1 MAGMRGSLPVPL
13 TGADGT
19 TRQPVGTA
27 WLQAPQYAC
36 RLRFQRLTCLEDAAA
51 VAPPEPVAGGVEGAA
66 PAGLAA
72 AHDDAGESAEV
83 LPVDQVWH
91 SGSAVLSAAEP
102 SPEER
107 LLLATAWSRAGY
119 RKKLLAHGATL
130 LPAKPAGAAQLL
142 ALTFSRHVR
151 LLAPPADA
159 APAAGG
165 AIAAQ
170 VADGERA
177 VAFALPWLLRR
188 ADLDAINELRAALS
202 GSVGERPA
210 AGGGPAARRRPL
222 PHGARERG
230 AEFVDRVQI
239 RAPQQPRQRKS
250 DRSLAVRHL
259 RRDGSAGGRS
269 RVGRRREQTDVARE
283 GEGEQL
289 RGAGGLGGQQR
300 RAVGEQLLS
309 VARARP
315 CRREQQPLLW
325 RRLRSAQH
333 RAARVPHLVDGQDLG
348 ALARVVVRCSK
359 PGGSRPLHTAGHRL
373 GRRYR
378 GRVLEAGEALEAQA
392 AGVLRRLQ
400 PRSSDGLPRGS
411 VGAGE
416 RHRQRA
422 AHARH
427 PQGE

>member
-1 MAGMRGSLPVPL
+1 VHVNGALSLQTSAVLSFASQEGALLALRMAGMRGSLPVPL

-51 VAPPEPVAGGVEGAA
+51 VAPSEPAAGGVEGAA

-210 AGGGPAARRRPL
+210 ADGEPAAAIQLRLMKLLVEKRPQLSEGLAAMAAAIAADAPNLNCGEWPSTLLPPIGEPAGASGVLAELAAGGGAEPMEEEEAAWGGA
-222 PHGARERG
+222 HGGG
-230 AEFVDRVQI
+230 AAHDE
-239 RAPQQPRQRKS
+239 
-250 DRSLAVRHL
+250 
-259 RRDGSAGGRS
+259 AGG
-269 RVGRRREQTDVARE
+269 
-283 GEGEQL
+283 
-289 RGAGGLGGQQR
+289 
-300 RAVGEQLLS
+300 
-309 VARARP
+309 
-315 CRREQQPLLW
+315 
-325 RRLRSAQH
+325 
-333 RAARVPHLVDGQDLG
+333 VDGAASDEEDLE
-348 ALARVVVRCSK
+348 L
-359 PGGSRPLHTAGHRL
+359 
-373 GRRYR
+373 
-378 GRVLEAGEALEAQA
+378 LEI
-392 AGVLRRLQ
+392 
-400 PRSSDGLPRGS
+400 
-411 VGAGE
+411 
-416 RHRQRA
+416 
-422 AHARH
+422 
-427 PQGE
+427 